1 MNDYSDTNRYHI
13 TCINYKETHMT
24 ISGIR
29 ISILKLYEILES
41 SKTLQEIININTKE
55 MTDSQVSYAIFD
67 KLDAIA
73 NEISNNRIYT
83 SQKLSMLK
91 RISVSPTGKFQAW
104 IINDK
109 IIIFSKY
116 TPWLV
121 WHDVLFLEGELFLR
135 NTIWDESE
143 QTLSFTLF
151 NPVPEKYKSFKV
163 SFNDYLECDTNDNK
177 TLQESSEH
185 NLSNENDIESVL
197 DTMMAYSEIHA
208 ILNVLEDPMVS
219 RLPQDVKDLFA
230 EERLKEYNPEIDVN
244 KSLSEQISRRK
255 TWVLLTILTINYW
268 CDSEEE
274 KAFYLRKLEKNSSK
288 NNDRD

>member
-91 RISVSPTGKFQAW
+91 RISVSLTGKFQAW

-151 NPVPEKYKSFKV
+151 NPVPEEYKSFKV
-163 SFNDYLECDTNDNK
+163 SFNDYPECDTNDNK

-208 ILNVLEDPMVS
+208 ILNVLEEPMVS

-288 NNDRD
+288 NNDGD